1 MEQTENETNRVQ
13 IGARID
19 PAIFAAIEDIAKVEE
34 RSISNTI
41 ERLLKQSPP
50 IVERLAAEAAA

>member
-1 MEQTENETNRVQ
+1 MENTENDTKKIQ
-13 IGARID
+13 IGTRVD
-19 PAIFAAIEDIAKVEE
+19 PAIAAAIEDIAKADE

-50 IVERLAAEAAA
+50 IQERLAAEVVA